1 MVSLD
6 RIRTNANICSVEIA
20 FNGISVPSAL
30 EGWQPFYNS
39 TFKDADFTEAYATI
53 TTLDFAEE
61 SNESPAGTSYKQKVT
76 FRFPSNDKN
85 RAKRIAL
92 LQKTKFV
99 KLNLSEGQS
108 IVIGR
113 NDYNQNTAPKIGI
126 KTNHHLCEISIE
138 STSIFPSG
146 FVPSTNTYGLPSFIP
161 LEL

>member
-39 TFKDADFTEAYATI
+39 TFQESDFTEAYATI
-53 TTLDFAEE
+53 TSLEFAEE
-61 SNESPAGTSYKQKVT
+61 SNDSPAGTSYKQKVV
-76 FRFPSNDKN
+76 FRFPANDKF
-85 RAKRIAL
+85 RSERIAL

-108 IVIGR
+108 VTIGR
-113 NDYNQNTAPKIGI
+113 NDFNQNKAPTIGI
-126 KTNHHLCEISIE
+126 KTNHHFCEISIE
-138 STSIFPSG
+138 SSSIFPSG
-146 FVPSTNTYGLPSFIP
+146 FTPSSNTFGLPTFIP
-161 LEL
+161 LEI